1 MDNVQAEAKDV
12 ITQLIAIGAPL
23 EAIAGLEP
31 DGSVSIES
39 MIKNTQLVLSMYGQL
54 YAARTKYL
62 GVLRDIAAIVLP
74 AGEAKRVE
82 NEPRLAAIAVAEL
95 AKRLSELIPELPQ
108 TTEVKSNA
116 D

>member
-1 MDNVQAEAKDV
+1 MDSQVEARDIIARLV
-12 ITQLIAIGAPL
+12 AIGAPI

-31 DGSVSIES
+31 AGSVSVES
-39 MIKNTQLVLSMYGQL
+39 MVQNTQLVLSMYGQV
-54 YAARTKYL
+54 YAQRTKYL

-82 NEPRLAAIAVAEL
+82 NEPRLAAVAVAEL